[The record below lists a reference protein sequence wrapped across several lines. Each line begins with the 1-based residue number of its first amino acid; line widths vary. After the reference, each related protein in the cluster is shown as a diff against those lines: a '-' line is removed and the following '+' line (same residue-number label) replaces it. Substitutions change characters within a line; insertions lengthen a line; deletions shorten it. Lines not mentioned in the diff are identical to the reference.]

1 VLVGL
6 LAPFY
11 SLPAIG
17 RVPVWLAAAF
27 TVISGLQYIVQGMR
41 FLNATHAEED
51 REPDETALFR

>member
-1 VLVGL
+1 
-6 LAPFY
+6 
-11 SLPAIG
+11 
-17 RVPVWLAAAF
+17 VPVWLAAAF